1 MNNSTITTPDNNDNN
16 KDNATLEENVSV
28 SGYTC
33 LDSKCIV
40 SIDNSVGATTEY
52 TLNINSDLFTKLGD
66 YEDYIKLDIYYSQGK
81 DKKNI
86 VDYKIF
92 LKSTNEDITDIK
104 TEDELR
110 EKIGMYSIGT
120 YTDSFTLVSIGGE
133 ESYTY
138 TTYTFVNDKNIQ
150 YEMEYINDNGTLD
163 LTEGN
168 EYNITFE
175 VTEDTFGYEY
185 TLKSIN

>member
-1 MNNSTITTPDNNDNN
+1 
-16 KDNATLEENVSV
+16 
-28 SGYTC
+28 
-33 LDSKCIV
+33 
-40 SIDNSVGATTEY
+40 
-52 TLNINSDLFTKLGD
+52 
-66 YEDYIKLDIYYSQGK
+66 
-81 DKKNI
+81 
-86 VDYKIF
+86 
-92 LKSTNEDITDIK
+92 
-104 TEDELR
+104 
-110 EKIGMYSIGT
+110 MYSIGT
-120 YTDSFTLVSIGGE
+120 HTDSFTLVKIGDTGFDISGE

-150 YEMEYINDNGTLD
+150 CEMEYINDNGTLD